1 MKNLLNLLK
10 IEYIFTKRNV
20 GSFVIG
26 IGLPV
31 GLFLLITTMMTK
43 DIPQEVLP
51 IVIRDFM
58 VSMAIYS
65 SLSFALFTFPIALV
79 EDRNNNWF
87 LFIEQAPIK
96 IWQYYIA
103 KFIRVFINFVIG
115 IIIVFSV
122 AKYFKD
128 VNLEL
133 REWIISLSLALLG
146 SSCMLGFG
154 LLLSQIK
161 STEKLSVVSNVLYI
175 FLGMVGGLWWP
186 ISQFPDALK
195 NIAKTMPTHHA
206 RELVVNYL
214 NKHEIAYN
222 SLLILF
228 GYVIILI
235 IITII
240 VRNKQR

>member
-31 GLFLLITTMMTK
+31 GLFLLITTIMTK

-51 IVIRDFM
+51 IVVRDFM

-65 SLSFALFTFPIALV
+65 SLSFALFKFPIALV
-79 EDRNNNWF
+79 EDRNNNWL

-103 KFIRVFINFVIG
+103 KFIRVFITFVIG

-122 AKYFKD
+122 AKYFKG
-128 VNLEL
+128 VNLEW

-146 SSCMLGFG
+146 SICMLGFG
-154 LLLSQIK
+154 ILLSQIK

-175 FLGMVGGLWWP
+175 FLGMLGGLWWP

-195 NIAKTMPTHHA
+195 NIAKIMPTHHA
-206 RELVVNYL
+206 RELVVHYL
-214 NKHEIAYN
+214 NNQEIAYN
-222 SLLILF
+222 SLFILF
-228 GYVIILI
+228 GYVMILI